1 MKKKRTRDVILYCI
15 LAAIWGILIMYLFV
29 GCNINTVEE
38 VEIIRCPQIQD
49 TVLLP
54 DWELQQQK
62 R

>member
-1 MKKKRTRDVILYCI
+1 MKQRIRDAILYCI
-15 LAAIWGILIMYLFV
+15 LTAIWGILIIYLFV

-54 DWELQQQK
+54 DWELQQQNQ
-62 R
+62 

>member
-1 MKKKRTRDVILYCI
+1 MKKKRTRDVIIYCI
-15 LAAIWGILIMYLFV
+15 LAAIWGILIIYLFV

-49 TVLLP
+49 TVCCP
-54 DWELQQQK
+54 IGKLQQQK